1 MMNDGF
7 QFFDIILFAM
17 IAGFILLRLRGVLG
31 RRTGNERRRPNFLS
45 RRRTE
50 DGRFVPGLGS
60 TGGLAASTTM
70 QRAIK
75 PERETSMSF
84 GASVDETGGSL
95 RNCLWT
101 RRSMKLIP
109 SRISSTPRACLLMS

>member
-50 DGRFVPGLGS
+50 DGTDKVIPLPDPDAEVVPAGDDFS
-60 TGGLAASTTM
+60 DVDDSALAAGLTQIKLADPRPKSTS
-70 QRAIK
+70 AYPPK
-75 PERETSMSF
+75 
-84 GASVDETGGSL
+84 ADETEGS
-95 RNCLWT
+95 
-101 RRSMKLIP
+101 RRSP
-109 SRISSTPRACLLMS
+109 